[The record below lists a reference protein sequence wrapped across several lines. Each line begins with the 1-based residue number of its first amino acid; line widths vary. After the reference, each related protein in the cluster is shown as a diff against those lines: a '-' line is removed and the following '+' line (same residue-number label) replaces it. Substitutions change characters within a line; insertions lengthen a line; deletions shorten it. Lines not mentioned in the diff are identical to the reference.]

1 MRRIEE
7 LTRKELIQLKKT
19 VDEKYEG
26 YKKEKLALDMSRGKP
41 CKEQLDLARGFFDNI
56 EPLISEEGIDCRNYG
71 VLTGLKEVRELFA
84 ALLEVEAEEVIIG
97 ENSSLAMIYDTFA
110 RAFSHGVAEGAIP
123 WGKLD
128 KVKFLCPSPGYDR
141 HFSICEF
148 FGIEMI
154 TVPINEDGPDMDLVE
169 ELVSTDESIKGII
182 CVPKFS
188 NPTGIV
194 YSEDTVNRL
203 AAMKTAAEDFRIFW
217 DNAYLVHDLSDKK
230 PILKNLLAACKEYN
244 NPDRAY
250 IFTSTSKI
258 TFAGAGVAVFAAS
271 KNNIAYMSKLLS
283 IQTIGS
289 NKINQL
295 LHYRFLKSVDG
306 ILEHMEKHARI
317 LKPKFDLV
325 LDIFERELG
334 GLGIATWTKPEGGYF
349 ISLNVLDGC
358 ARKVVELAREAGVVL
373 TPAGATFPY
382 GKDPRDRNIRI
393 APSFPPLEELEKAME
408 VVSTCIK
415 KVSLEKLLE
424 EKESATT
431 IY

>member
-1 MRRIEE
+1 MRRLEE
-7 LTRKELIQLKKT
+7 LTRNEFDQLKKT
-19 VDEKYEG
+19 IDEKYEG
-26 YKKEKLALDMSRGKP
+26 YKKEKLSLDMSRGKP
-41 CKEQLDLARGFFDNI
+41 CAEQLDLARGFFDNTGS
-56 EPLISEEGIDCRNYG
+56 LISRDGIDCRNYG
-71 VLTGLKEVRELFA
+71 QLTGLPEVKELFA
-84 ALLEVEAEEVIIG
+84 SLLEVGVEELIIG
-97 ENSSLAMIYDTFA
+97 ENSSLALIHDTFA
-110 RAFSHGVAEGAIP
+110 RAFSHGVAEGATP

-154 TVPINEDGPDMDLVE
+154 TVPLNEDGPDMDMVE
-169 ELVSTDESIKGII
+169 ELVRNDETIKGII

-194 YSEDTVNRL
+194 YSEETVNRL
-203 AAMKTAAEDFRIFW
+203 AAMETAADDFRIFW
-217 DNAYLVHDLSDKK
+217 DNAYLVHYLSDKRPVLK
-230 PILKNLLAACKEYN
+230 NILKACKEYN
-244 NPDRAY
+244 NPDRVY

-258 TFAGAGVAVFAAS
+258 TFAGAGVAVLATS
-271 KNNIAYMSKLLS
+271 KNNIDYMCKLLS

-306 ILEHMEKHARI
+306 IMEHMEKHARI

-334 GLGIATWTKPEGGYF
+334 ELGIATWSKPAGGYF
-349 ISLNVLDGC
+349 ISLEVMEGC
-358 ARKVVELAREAGVVL
+358 AARIVELAKEAGVIL

-382 GKDPRDRNIRI
+382 GKDPRDSNIRI

-408 VVSTCIK
+408 IVCTCIK
-415 KVSLEKLLE
+415 KASLEKILE
-424 EKESATT
+424 QKASA
-431 IY
+431 